1 MTGTSVENWDVV
13 VCGAGVA
20 GLATARA
27 LAGRGLR
34 LLLLEKQKKPVP
46 IAKGEVLQPGSI
58 RILEE
63 WGLVPRLE
71 ERGAVRLDRLSVR
84 EGDGT
89 QVMLFDYTTLAS
101 QHRSLL
107 THDYPVICEVL
118 ANSLGDAVAW
128 RRGALVEELLRD
140 EAGRVAGVRVAE
152 GGRKYEVRAALVV
165 AADGRSSRLRQMA
178 GVSAEPVTYTH
189 RLVSF
194 DIAGVPALPP
204 EVTAYVTEQGLRLLY
219 PLPHG
224 RARLYVQVGP
234 EALRGA
240 GRDELAALCNGLT
253 HDTPALAPLLAP
265 LLASLDSRQ
274 IFTLVRFTASRLAVP
289 GLALVGEAAH
299 SVHPMA
305 AQGMNTAIADA
316 HALAGQLAAVGS
328 LEPASVDHALR
339 GYHSERSTWVDHI
352 DRMSHDATRMIT
364 DTSWQGRLLG
374 RRMLRHTSGNPR
386 LSYVATYNMAALGV
400 RPFTVLDRF
409 HQLGLPDPRANK
421 RPAWS

>member
-1 MTGTSVENWDVV
+1 MKGTSVESWDVV
-13 VCGAGVA
+13 ICGAGVA

-27 LAGRGLR
+27 LTRRGLR
-34 LLLLEKQKKPVP
+34 ILLLEKQKKPVP
-46 IAKGEVLQPGSI
+46 IAKGEVLQPGCL

-63 WGLVPRLE
+63 WGLLPQLE

-84 EGDGT
+84 QGDGT

-101 QHRSLL
+101 PYRSLL
-107 THDYPVICEVL
+107 SHDYAVICEVL
-118 ANSLGDAVAW
+118 ANNLGDAVEW
-128 RRGALVEELLRD
+128 RRGALVEGLLRD
-140 EAGRVAGVRVAE
+140 ERGRVTGVRVAE
-152 GGRKYEVRAALVV
+152 GERKYEVRAALVV
-165 AADGRSSRLRQMA
+165 AADGLSSRLRQLA
-178 GVSAEPVTYTH
+178 GVRARPVTYTH

-194 DIAGVPALPP
+194 DIAGVPGLPR
-204 EVTAYVTEQGLRLLY
+204 EVSAYVTGRGLRLLY
-219 PLPHG
+219 PLPHD

-234 EALRGA
+234 EELRGA
-240 GRDELAALCNGLT
+240 GRDELAALCHGLT
-253 HDTPALAPLLAP
+253 QDTPALAAVMEP

-274 IFTLVRFTASRLAVP
+274 FFTLMRFTASRLAVP

-305 AQGMNTAIADA
+305 AQGLNTAIADA

-328 LEPASVDHALR
+328 LEATSVDRALR

-364 DTSWQGRLLG
+364 DTSWEGRLLG
-374 RRMLRHTSGNPR
+374 RRLLRHTSGNPR
-386 LSYVATYNMAALGV
+386 LSYVATYNLAGLGV

-421 RPAWS
+421 LPAWS